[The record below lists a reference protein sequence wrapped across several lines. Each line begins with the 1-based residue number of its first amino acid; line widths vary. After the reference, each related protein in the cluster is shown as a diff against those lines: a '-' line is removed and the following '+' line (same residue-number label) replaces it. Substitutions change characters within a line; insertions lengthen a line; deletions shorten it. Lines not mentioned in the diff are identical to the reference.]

1 MITLR
6 QQILQKSHRMVLK
19 IGTTL
24 MTESKSQ
31 QLETA
36 CLESIVAQIAAL
48 LEKGKEIVIVSSGA
62 IGSGMALRKVKNRP
76 KLLEELQATAAVGQ
90 IQLMKFYEQ
99 FFNRHGIKVA
109 QVLLTRADLEDRKRY
124 INAQKTIK
132 KLLEWKIIPIINEND
147 TVAVDEIKVG
157 DNDRLSALI
166 AHLVDADFLILL
178 TDVDGLYPYGK
189 VGAGSKQVPL
199 VEQITPELMRWARP
213 TKSQISIGGMITKL
227 EAAKMATQAGISC
240 LLVNGFTNQVLLRVA
255 QGEELGTL
263 FVTQRAKAMKTKQRW
278 LAFTTRPKGTI
289 TIDEGARRALVE
301 HKKSLLASGI
311 TDVGG
316 DFRKGD
322 LVRILDS
329 SKNEFAR
336 GITSFQSEELGRI
349 KGLKSDRIHEIIGPS
364 AQPEVIHRDRLVIL

>member
-1 MITLR
+1 
-6 QQILQKSHRMVLK
+6 
-19 IGTTL
+19 
-24 MTESKSQ
+24 MTDSKSQ
-31 QLETA
+31 LDTTHLQSL
-36 CLESIVAQIAAL
+36 VAQIAAL

-62 IGSGMALRKVKNRP
+62 IGAGMALRKVKNRP

-99 FFNRHGIKVA
+99 FFDHHGIKAA

-124 INAQKTIK
+124 LNAQKTLK
-132 KLLEWKIIPIINEND
+132 KLLEWKIIPVINEND

-189 VGAGSKQVPL
+189 VGVGSKPTHL

-213 TKSQISIGGMITKL
+213 TKSQTSIGGMVTKL

-240 LLVNGFTNQVLLRVA
+240 LLVNGFTDQVLLRVA
-255 QGEELGTL
+255 QGEEVGTL
-263 FVTQRAKAMKTKQRW
+263 FVTQRTNAMKAKQRW

-289 TIDEGARRALVE
+289 TVDEGARRALVE

-322 LVRILDS
+322 LVKILDS
-329 SKNEFAR
+329 RKNEFAR

-349 KGLKSDRIHEIIGPS
+349 KGLKSDRIHEIISPS